1 MPPDSGTCSK
11 DLARIYY
18 DHETRT
24 CKPFSYTGCGG
35 NANRFQSI
43 KNCYRICHPYRYKIK
58 PKIPKSSEKP
68 VIPPPIPLP
77 TGPIIPEP
85 EPEPEPEPNP
95 LIDPI
100 NQMGGGM
107 GGEFG
112 GEFGGSS
119 VNCPP
124 GWYATQDGQCVPRS
138 PVQSLPGW
146 IQSPDGGE
154 ACIPGYPGAGGYPS
168 QTRGLVCP
176 PGWMDNGQGGCVPA
190 FPMGL
195 GMGSSFGAFGGN
207 QYGTNIGQFG
217 DTCADDS
224 NSISGFKE
232 K

>member
-58 PKIPKSSEKP
+58 PKIPKLSEKP
-68 VIPPPIPLP
+68 VIPRPIPPPI
-77 TGPIIPEP
+77 GPIIPEP
-85 EPEPEPEPNP
+85 KPESNP

-100 NQMGGGM
+100 NQVGGGV
-107 GGEFG
+107 GDG
-112 GEFGGSS
+112 FGGSS
-119 VNCPP
+119 VNCPSVNCPP
-124 GWYATQDGQCVPRS
+124 GWSATQDGQCVPES
-138 PVQSLPGW
+138 PVQCPPGW
-146 IQSPDGGE
+146 TQSPDGGK

-168 QTRGLVCP
+168 QIQELMCP
-176 PGWMDNGQGGCVPA
+176 PGWMDNRQGGCVPA

-195 GMGSSFGAFGGN
+195 GTGSPFGTFGGN
-207 QYGTNIGQFG
+207 QYGTNIDQFG
-217 DTCADDS
+217 DVCADHS
-224 NSISGFKE
+224 NSISGFK
-232 K
+232 KK